1 MSPDPQSLSDYTSLS
16 VYIILKEKFIQD
28 RKQTIVKN
36 SKKEKEFVNKL
47 RNRISCIDI
56 INILNCE
63 RLEYIT

>member
-1 MSPDPQSLSDYTSLS
+1 MSPDPQSLSDYTFLS
-16 VYIILKEKFIQD
+16 VYIILEEKFIQD

-56 INILNCE
+56 INILNCK